1 MKVRTLLLPLAA
13 SLALSLPTATSLAE
27 RSPPPR
33 AALSP
38 VAGEVI
44 VKFRA
49 DAGIARRYALAA
61 GHDAAAV
68 QARLASRAAALGTRT
83 GRALQ
88 AGPAVDERTQ
98 VMRAAGADSAALARQ
113 LAADPDVEWAVLN
126 GRKRV
131 LSAPND
137 PYYLQGP
144 AVSLNNRSGGPDS
157 GQWYLRTPDA
167 TLRSAIHIE
176 AAWAQTTGSSSV
188 VVAVLDTGVRFEHPD
203 LGRSASGGPLLPGY
217 DFVEIVDVANDGDGR
232 DGDPSDPGDW
242 TTAAENSNASGQF
255 YACGPFDAITGRYQ
269 ATTSSWHGTT
279 TASVVAARTNNSL
292 GMAGTAPGVKV
303 LPVRVLGKCGGYD
316 DDILAAM
323 RWAAGLSVPGV
334 PDNPNPAK
342 VINMSLGGQGE
353 CTRAYQD
360 AIDEILARNVSIVAA
375 AGNSAGA
382 PVSTPANCN
391 GVIAVLALRHA
402 GTKVG
407 FSDLGPQITIA
418 APGGN
423 CINLDAGEPCLYPI
437 LTATNTGIRGPEGS
451 TWTDAFNASVG
462 TSYSSPLVAGVA
474 GLMVSAKP
482 SITPAEL
489 RTALRSTARAF
500 PTTGADNG
508 PDDPTP
514 VTQCAA
520 PSASVPQYQCY
531 CNTQY
536 CGAGMLDAGAAVAA
550 AAGLAGPVPRIDVT
564 TATPTAGAPVAISA
578 ANSTV
583 GGGATL
589 QSYAWAL
596 VDGGGIVSAF
606 DTATNASTVSLTPS
620 AAGSFTV
627 QLTISDSTGATASTT
642 QVVVVAAAP
651 VVTPPAS
658 TPGANPGS
666 NGSGGGAASLW
677 WVLGVLTAT
686 LALLHDAWWRGRRAT
701 RQAAEATAT
710 AATRRS

>member
-1 MKVRTLLLPLAA
+1 MNVRTLLLPLAA
-13 SLALSLPTATSLAE
+13 ALALSLPTATSLAE

-61 GHDAAAV
+61 GHDAATV
-68 QARLASRAAALGTRT
+68 QVRLASRAAALGTRT

-113 LAADPDVEWAVLN
+113 LAADPDVEWAVPN

-157 GQWYLRTPDA
+157 GQWYLRAPDA

-242 TTAAENSNASGQF
+242 TTAAENNNASGQF

-269 ATTSSWHGTT
+269 ATNSSWHGTT

-342 VINMSLGGQGE
+342 VINMSLGGEGE

-407 FSDLGPQITIA
+407 FSDLGPQIAIA

-437 LTATNTGIRGPEGS
+437 LTATNAGIRGPEGS

-489 RTALRSTARAF
+489 L
-500 PTTGADNG
+500 
-508 PDDPTP
+508 
-514 VTQCAA
+514 
-520 PSASVPQYQCY
+520 
-531 CNTQY
+531 
-536 CGAGMLDAGAAVAA
+536 
-550 AAGLAGPVPRIDVT
+550 
-564 TATPTAGAPVAISA
+564 
-578 ANSTV
+578 
-583 GGGATL
+583 
-589 QSYAWAL
+589 
-596 VDGGGIVSAF
+596 
-606 DTATNASTVSLTPS
+606 SL
-620 AAGSFTV
+620 
-627 QLTISDSTGATASTT
+627 I
-642 QVVVVAAAP
+642 
-651 VVTPPAS
+651 
-658 TPGANPGS
+658 
-666 NGSGGGAASLW
+666 
-677 WVLGVLTAT
+677 
-686 LALLHDAWWRGRRAT
+686 HI
-701 RQAAEATAT
+701 
-710 AATRRS
+710 